1 MLTGSWLLY
10 WFAINPWSDESMT
23 VSIRKSFMWT
33 ANKEGNVEA
42 NMEAIFAAM
51 ITTSAVVK
59 IRPEEI
65 QACTGFETRRHFL
78 YKYVSFIW
86 YSKYRSKVNRK
97 GKSILFALCRGKGC
111 REPRPFSFTS
121 WMYFWITMNGTF
133 FVMHRSI
140 WKYDPT
146 LLISVAELFTLQTCL
161 SYFCNIW
168 SVMMKESLKV

>member
-1 MLTGSWLLY
+1 MPTGSWLLY

-33 ANKEGNVEA
+33 ANKEVNVEA

-97 GKSILFALCRGKGC
+97 GKINTFRSVPRQGLQRTASILIYILDVFLNNNEWHIFCHA
-111 REPRPFSFTS
+111 
-121 WMYFWITMNGTF
+121 
-133 FVMHRSI
+133 
-140 WKYDPT
+140 
-146 LLISVAELFTLQTCL
+146 SVNLK
-161 SYFCNIW
+161 IW
-168 SVMMKESLKV
+168 SHAVNICGRIIHLSDMP